1 MAKVDLLPRKEFT
14 ITLDSGEVI
23 KGKYSLWAA
32 KRFCDKK
39 KLTLK
44 QLVERLTEEN
54 MTLDDLVENILCAVE
69 HCQRESGLPFKYNDL
84 NVCSWI
90 EEMGGIGSD
99 QYNLL
104 VGHAFSELEPEKKNQ
119 VMETVN

>member
-1 MAKVDLLPRKEFT
+1 MAKVELLPRKEFI

-44 QLVERLTEEN
+44 QLIESLSEEN
-54 MTLDDLVENILCAVE
+54 MTFDDLCENILCAVE
-69 HCQRESGLPFKYNDL
+69 HCQKEFGEKFKYNDFD
-84 NVCSWI
+84 VCNWI
-90 EEMGGIGSD
+90 EELGGIGSEE
-99 QYNLL
+99 YTKL
-104 VGHAFSELEPEKKNQ
+104 VGHAFSELEPEKKSQEMTEQN
-119 VMETVN
+119 

>member
-39 KLTLK
+39 KLTLVN
-44 QLVERLTEEN
+44 LFERLSEEN
-54 MTLDDLVENILCAVE
+54 MTFDDLIENILCAVE
-69 HCQRESGLPFKYNDL
+69 HCQKEEGLPFKYNDMD
-84 NVCSWI
+84 VCSWI
-90 EEMGGIGSD
+90 EEMGGIGSED
-99 QYNLL
+99 YMKLS
-104 VGHAFSELEPEKKNQ
+104 GHAFSELEEEKKSEVNQ
-119 VMETVN
+119 EN